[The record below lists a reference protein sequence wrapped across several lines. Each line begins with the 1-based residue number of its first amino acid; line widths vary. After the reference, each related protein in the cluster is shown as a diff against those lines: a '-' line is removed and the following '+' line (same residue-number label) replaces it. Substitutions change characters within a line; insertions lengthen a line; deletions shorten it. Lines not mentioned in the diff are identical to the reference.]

1 MGVWG
6 VGKCTD
12 IIMSS
17 CTRIWEVQTTL
28 FLKIYFII
36 VVSFCKHQMAASKTT
51 GMLARKQTNKRKTT
65 KIRAKNIA
73 NVCGHNRKETSVA
86 TARNK

>member
-1 MGVWG
+1 
-6 VGKCTD
+6 
-12 IIMSS
+12 MSS
-17 CTRIWEVQTTL
+17 YTRSWEVQTAV
-28 FLKIYFII
+28 YFKMYFKI
-36 VVSFCKHQMAASKTT
+36 VVDAGKHQMAASKTT

>member
-1 MGVWG
+1 M
-6 VGKCTD
+6 T
-12 IIMSS
+12 S
-17 CTRIWEVQTTL
+17 CTRIWEVQTAL
-28 FLKIYFII
+28 FLKICCKN
-36 VVSFCKHQMAASKTT
+36 VVKAGKHQMAASKTT